1 MDEMKLSSSSSN
13 KTERVD
19 ENRRAVDYFNLGSEN
34 ESQMDEDDE
43 NGWGTNITKAN
54 IKEEAPKDPPKLSSP
69 REISWTSPQK
79 EASVQIKKTQCP
91 VCSGDHNKF
100 MCLNSRMQ
108 LRDQQNHPMVQCMN
122 CSQMG
127 HLKCEVEET
136 NMDKRS
142 YEFD

>member
-69 REISWTSPQK
+69 
-79 EASVQIKKTQCP
+79 
-91 VCSGDHNKF
+91 
-100 MCLNSRMQ
+100 
-108 LRDQQNHPMVQCMN
+108 
-122 CSQMG
+122 
-127 HLKCEVEET
+127 
-136 NMDKRS
+136 
-142 YEFD
+142 